1 MLSPAECTTERRAIR
16 VRGAVQ
22 GVGFR
27 PFVYRLAHELGLE
40 GWVCNDAQGVS
51 IEVQGAAHRLA
62 LFERRLKTDAP
73 PLARVESLEAS
84 PRSATR
90 RDAGFHILASRMGPV
105 GTSIPPDTAPCT
117 DCLSEL
123 FDPANRRH
131 RYAFINCTQCGPRYT
146 LTRALPYD
154 RAQTSMAGFA
164 QCPTCLSEYTDPLHR
179 RFHAEPNACP
189 ACGPVL
195 QLVDAQGLPTT
206 GDPIAATLALLR
218 AGKIVAIKGLGGF
231 HLACD
236 ATNARTV
243 ALLRER
249 KQREEKPFAVMAAG
263 LASVQRWVHA
273 NAAEQALLQCAE
285 RPIVLLPMRGDR
297 PDALVGVAPG
307 LGVLGVMLPSTP
319 IQALLFHEA
328 AGRPAGTAWLQ
339 VEQAL
344 LLVMTSANPGGEP
357 LVTGNAESL
366 ERLQGIADAWLLH
379 DRDIVARC
387 DDSVLRIGA
396 SRRPPSGADPRA
408 GSRETGA
415 AERPPGSAA
424 VAPQFIRRA
433 RGYTPRPIKL
443 PRPGPPVL
451 ATGAWLKNTVC
462 ITRGDE
468 AFLSPHIGDL
478 DNAPTCKA
486 MAEIVTH
493 LCAVL
498 DVRPQVVRDGLHPDF
513 FSTRFAAEY
522 AAAHALPT
530 HAVQHHH
537 AHVAAIAAEHGVDG
551 PLLGLALD
559 GTGLGDDGTAWGGE
573 LLRVDGASFQ
583 RLGHLAPIALPG
595 GDAAARE
602 PWRMAAAALHQLGR
616 GAQIEPRFGAQPAAA
631 AVRQMLARD
640 LRCPRTSSLGR
651 WFDAAAGLLRVRE
664 IVAYEGQAPMLLEA
678 LAATAGPVGAGPELG
693 ELVTLTPDG
702 GLDLS
707 PLIAQVADLGDAGQ
721 AAHAAAL
728 FHQALADGLARW
740 VLQAS
745 DRTGLRTVALGG
757 GCFLNALLTQLLADS
772 LAGHGLR
779 VLEANQAPPND
790 GGLALGQAWV
800 AICKLTT
807 ED

>member
-1 MLSPAECTTERRAIR
+1 
-16 VRGAVQ
+16 V
-22 GVGFR
+22 
-27 PFVYRLAHELGLE
+27 
-40 GWVCNDAQGVS
+40 DA
-51 IEVQGAAHRLA
+51 
-62 LFERRLKTDAP
+62 
-73 PLARVESLEAS
+73 LEA
-84 PRSATR
+84 RATQVL
-90 RDAGFHILASRMGPV
+90 DADAAFQILASRSGAV
-105 GTSIPPDTAPCT
+105 TTSVPPDTATCD
-117 DCLSEL
+117 DCLAEL
-123 FDPANRRH
+123 FDPADRRH

-154 RAQTSMAGFA
+154 RAMTSMAPFPL
-164 QCPTCLSEYTDPLHR
+164 CPACRREYADPLDR

-189 ACGPVL
+189 ACGPAL
-195 QLVDAQGLPTT
+195 ALVDAQVRPMP

-236 ATNARTV
+236 ATNARAV
-243 ALLRER
+243 ASLRER

-263 LASVQRWVHA
+263 LASAHRWVLA
-273 NAAEQALLQCAE
+273 SAAEQALLQCAE
-285 RPIVLLPMRGDR
+285 RPIVLLPIRGDR
-297 PDALVGVAPG
+297 PDALVGIAPG

-328 AGRPAGTAWLQ
+328 AGRPAGTGWLQ
-339 VEQAL
+339 AEQAL

-357 LVTGNAESL
+357 LVTGNAEAL

-387 DDSVLRIGA
+387 DDSVLRISA
-396 SRRPPSGADPRA
+396 SWLPASGDRVDDGPRDRTQHRTNERTNERTQERTQGWSSELETSPRSVGSTA
-408 GSRETGA
+408 G
-415 AERPPGSAA
+415 
-424 VAPQFIRRA
+424 APQFIRRA

-478 DNAPTCKA
+478 DNAATCKA
-486 MAEIVTH
+486 MAEMVSH

-498 DVRPQVVRDGLHPDF
+498 DVRPQAVAHDLHPDF

-522 AAAHALPT
+522 ASAHSLPI

-537 AHVAAIAAEHGVDG
+537 AHVAAVAAEHGVDG

-559 GTGLGDDGTAWGGE
+559 GTGLGDDGAAWGGE
-573 LLRVDGASFQ
+573 LLRFDGASFE

-602 PWRMAAAALHQLGR
+602 PWRMAAAALHRLGR
-616 GAQIEPRFGAQPAAA
+616 GAQIEPRFAAQPAAA
-631 AVRQMLARD
+631 TVAQMLARD

-664 IVAYEGQAPMLLEA
+664 TAAYEGQAPMLLEA
-678 LAATAGPVGAGPELG
+678 LAATAGPFTAAPDVLA
-693 ELVTLTPDG
+693 LVTLTPDG

-707 PLIAQVADLGDAGQ
+707 PLIADVADLGDAGQ
-721 AAHAAAL
+721 SALAAAL
-728 FHQALADGLARW
+728 FHHALADGLARW
-740 VLQAS
+740 VMQAS

-757 GCFLNALLTQLLADS
+757 GCFLNALLTQLLAAN
-772 LAGHGLR
+772 LADRGLC
-779 VLEANQAPPND
+779 VLQANQAPPND
-790 GGLALGQAWV
+790 GGLALGQAWA
-800 AICKLTT
+800 AICRLTT